1 MAATGMRAAEKP
13 AQEKESQDHEVKA
26 LKDAVGAISKR
37 LDALL
42 GGRGDSARGDEG
54 RSDDDDGAADAK
66 ADADTGEEQVENTG
80 QTNEE
85 EKGHATETG
94 DGTKMD
100 ADDPPPFPPKD
111 EGDGDDGGD
120 DDGDDADTAPKKMAS
135 DKKDS
140 ARGDGGKPAFLK
152 DARADAT
159 AMRRRIDELERLI
172 KRRRTDEEIDA
183 LAQQQQDWDAVAMA
197 HGQRASRPMDGETP
211 LSYERRHAKRYQ
223 QHSVKYKDIDL
234 STLTPPMMA
243 IVSPE
248 IRKDAIDAAYRGTP
262 DQPPIL
268 REIKKRDR
276 TGREISE
283 FAGPVSAMLD
293 QFRMPTARVR
303 RINTRPDQY

>member
-1 MAATGMRAAEKP
+1 MRAAEKP
-13 AQEKESQDHEVKA
+13 APEKESVDHEVKA

-42 GGRGDSARGDEG
+42 GGRGDNARSDEG
-54 RSDDDDGAADAK
+54 RGDDDDGAA
-66 ADADTGEEQVENTG
+66 ADSARGDEDTGEEGVTNTG
-80 QTNEE
+80 ETNEE
-85 EKGHATETG
+85 EKGHATEEG

-111 EGDGDDGGD
+111 EDD
-120 DDGDDADTAPKKMAS
+120 DDGDDEDTAPKKMAS
-135 DKKDS
+135 DNKKDS
-140 ARGDGGKPAFLK
+140 GKADSGGKADAGGKPAFLK

-172 KRRRTDEEIDA
+172 KRRRSDEEIDA

-211 LSYERRHAKRYQ
+211 LGYDRRHAKRYQ
-223 QHSVKYKDIDL
+223 THSAKYKDIDL

-248 IRKDAIDAAYRGTP
+248 IR
-262 DQPPIL
+262 
-268 REIKKRDR
+268 
-276 TGREISE
+276 
-283 FAGPVSAMLD
+283 
-293 QFRMPTARVR
+293 
-303 RINTRPDQY
+303 

>member
-1 MAATGMRAAEKP
+1 MAETGMRAAEKP
-13 AQEKESQDHEVKA
+13 APEKETKDHELQA
-26 LKDAVGAISKR
+26 LKDAVGVIGKR

-42 GGRGDSARGDEG
+42 GGRGDAARGDEG
-54 RSDDDDGAADAK
+54 RGDDDDDSARGDE
-66 ADADTGEEQVENTG
+66 DTGETQVENTG
-80 QTNEE
+80 ETNEE
-85 EKGHATETG
+85 EKGHATEEG
-94 DGTKMD
+94 DATKMD
-100 ADDPPPFPPKD
+100 ADPPPFPPKD
-111 EGDGDDGGD
+111 EGDGDDG
-120 DDGDDADTAPKKMAS
+120 DDGDTAPKKMAS
-135 DKKDS
+135 DKKDA
-140 ARGDGGKPAFLK
+140 ARGDGGKADGGKPAFLK
-152 DARADAT
+152 DARADAA
-159 AMRRRIDELERLI
+159 AMRRRIDELERLV
-172 KRRRTDEEIDA
+172 KRRRSDEEIDA

-211 LSYERRHAKRYQ
+211 LGYERRHAKRYQ

-262 DQPPIL
+262 DSPPIL

-293 QFRMPTARVR
+293 PFRMPTARVK